1 MASDTLGTA
10 PGAAPAADN
19 PPQDRPRWRR
29 GHLATPLFLAAV
41 VLALYGWL
49 AAADLDSIEAR
60 VLTGDAI
67 VTAAVQ
73 HLEITAIATLVVV
86 AIAIPLGV
94 LLTRR
99 GMRWL
104 TPGALALANIGQA
117 APALGILVI
126 LAMVFEVGR
135 GIAIAALVISAVLPV
150 LRNTIVGIQQVDA
163 TLVEAAA
170 GMGLRPRQVLARVEL
185 PLAVPVL
192 LAGVRSTLVIC
203 VGVTTVATFVNA
215 GGLGDVIVVGIKT
228 TRTPVLVTGAVLTA
242 VIALG
247 LDWLAGLL
255 EHLLRPR
262 GV

>member
-1 MASDTLGTA
+1 MASDALRATTGTA
-10 PGAAPAADN
+10 PATPGTLPA
-19 PPQDRPRWRR
+19 RPRWRR
-29 GHLATPLFLAAV
+29 SHLATPLFLAV
-41 VLALYGWL
+41 VLLTLYLWL
-49 AAADLDSIEAR
+49 ASLHLDSIEAR

-67 VTAAVQ
+67 TTAAVQ
-73 HLEITAIATLVVV
+73 HLEITGIATLIVV
-86 AIAIPLGV
+86 AIAVPLGI

-163 TLVEAAA
+163 ALVEAAT
-170 GMGLRPRQVLARVEL
+170 GMGLRPRQVLTRVEL

-192 LAGVRSTLVIC
+192 LAGVRSAIVIC
-203 VGVTTVATFVNA
+203 VGVATVATFVSA
-215 GGLGDVIVVGIKT
+215 GGMGDVIVAGIKT
-228 TRTPVLVTGAVLTA
+228 TRTPILMTGAVLTA